1 MARSEA
7 GTEDR
12 TPLKL
17 SKLSEFLFIVVDAWI
32 VEVKDDSDTGDGV
45 DGGDDGDGDCQRDR
59 VWEIYSRS
67 WTISII

>member
-32 VEVKDDSDTGDGV
+32 VEVKDDGDAGDGV
-45 DGGDDGDGDCQRDR
+45 DGGDGDCERDR
-59 VWEIYSRS
+59 VREIYSRS
-67 WTISII
+67 STISII